1 MEKMLPGL
9 APKLGDWCYAMIS
22 PMVSMLGMTGGGG
35 NWAVGVCG
43 ASHLQLLERDHL
55 FKLPENF
62 VRR

>member
-1 MEKMLPGL
+1 MEKMPPGR
-9 APKLGDWCYAMIS
+9 APELGDWCYAMIM
-22 PMVSMLGMTGGGG
+22 PNGKLLGMTGGGG